1 MSRAPL
7 GGATT
12 AHVDT
17 FVLDRLPD
25 PADLPEFRF
34 DRPEFQFP
42 ERLNC
47 GAEILDRAVA
57 ERGWGDRLAVLG
69 PDGLRWRYR
78 DLAAAA
84 NRIAHVLVRD
94 LGLVP
99 GNRVLLHGV
108 NSPLLAAA
116 WFAVVKAG
124 GVAVTTM
131 PLLRDRELRHVL
143 ATARVTHVLCD
154 AALRPALEAA
164 LEAALDNPDAG
175 LDPGLRARTRWLHE
189 DGPAGLAAAMAAH
202 PAEFAPVDT
211 LATDPCL
218 IAFTSGTTGKPK
230 GTVHFH
236 RDVLAIC
243 HAFPRSVLHA
253 RSDDVFIG
261 SPPLAFTFGLG
272 ALLLFPL
279 VVGAATA
286 LLGQLRPA
294 ELAAA
299 IDEHRATVCFTAPTG
314 YRAMAAETAADLG
327 SLRTCVSAGEA
338 LPAATRQLW
347 HRRTGLHLVDGL
359 GATELL
365 HIVISMP
372 GERAAARPG
381 ALGRALPG
389 YQVAVLDDAD
399 QPLPPGAVGRL
410 AVRGPTGCRYLADD
424 RQREYVRAGWNV
436 TGDSGWLDEDGYFHY
451 RGRTDDLIVAS
462 GYNISPTE
470 VEDVLLEHPAVREC
484 AVVGAPDGAGGT
496 VVAAFVVPA
505 AGRAPDDELAAE
517 LQAHVKATAAPYKY
531 PRIVEFRTA
540 LPRTESGK
548 LQRFALRAEFETKAV
563 DNAVS

>member
-1 MSRAPL
+1 MSRATL
-7 GGATT
+7 GGGAVT

-17 FVLDRLPD
+17 FVLDRLPA

-57 ERGWGDRLAVLG
+57 EHGWGDRLAVLG

-116 WFAVVKAG
+116 WFAVMKAG

-154 AALRPALEAA
+154 AALRPALES
-164 LEAALDNPDAG
+164 ALDAAAADG
-175 LDPGLRARTRWLHE
+175 LDPGLRARTRWLH
-189 DGPAGLAAAMAAH
+189 DPGPAGLAAAMAAH
-202 PAEFAPVDT
+202 PDEFAAVDT
-211 LATDPCL
+211 RATDPCL

-243 HAFPRSVLHA
+243 NAFPRSVLRA
-253 RSDDVFIG
+253 RPDDVFVG

-279 VVGAATA
+279 VAGAATA

-299 IDEHRATVCFTAPTG
+299 IEEHRATVCFTAPTG
-314 YRAMAAETAADLG
+314 YRAMAAEAAADLG
-327 SLRTCVSAGEA
+327 SLRVCVSAGEA
-338 LPAATRQLW
+338 LPTATRQLW
-347 HRRTGLHLVDGL
+347 QRRTGLHLVDGL

-372 GERAAARPG
+372 GERAAAHPG

-410 AVRGPTGCRYLADD
+410 AVRGPTGCRYLDD
-424 RQREYVRAGWNV
+424 PRQREYVRAGWNV

-451 RGRTDDLIVAS
+451 RARTDDLIVSS

-484 AVVGAPDGAGGT
+484 AVVGVPDQAGGT
-496 VVAAFVVPA
+496 VVAAFVVPT
-505 AGRAPDDELAAE
+505 AGRAADEALAAE
-517 LQAHVKATAAPYKY
+517 LKAHVKATAAPYKY
-531 PRIVEFRTA
+531 PKIVQFRAA